1 MPRKNNNIKRLNTK
15 RSVGNKSGLTL
26 ILTFVVWLV
35 FFLDMMF
42 VTHNDPFIIFVVS
55 GGIWTFGLILM
66 RPGKFAMS
74 VQQNGFWKTLFGNG
88 TNEGQRRRRRQKYA
102 KLSSQPIQYQV
113 G

>member
-74 VQQNGFWKTLFGNG
+74 VQQNGFRKTLQNGFRKTLFGNG
-88 TNEGQRRRRRQKYA
+88 TNEGQRRRRR
-102 KLSSQPIQYQV
+102 
-113 G
+113 